1 MAADPFDGLFDTHG
15 QRWNVDPDFMRAL
28 SIVESRG
35 RDNAVSPRGA
45 RGRMQFMPATAAEYG
60 VADPH
65 DPHQAIPGA
74 TRKIN
79 DLLNQY
85 GNPTHALMAYNA
97 GAPSRWNNPETQAF
111 PGKVAAEYQRLKAAN
126 KPSIPDTASD
136 EEAFLNG
143 QLGGPLPGQA
153 SADGPDTSADE
164 ADFLS
169 GKIGGP
175 LPQAVVTNAD
185 VLRRAGMGNQRVSA
199 IPENDPVGQSLGK
212 IVDPDRVPGAGTQA
226 AVSMATDP
234 EQQRRIMA
242 AQLFPGMPLNDAL
255 SRLTYGDDGRMIAVD
270 EKGNPFY
277 VQPEAFLRGDQP
289 LYRQNF
295 RALGQSGFYG
305 QAAGPALPIAGGVA
319 GSAVA
324 SPTSLV
330 LGPAAAAGGAA
341 AGDAARQ
348 HLAGYFDPGRQPYDY
363 GQTLREA
370 ALAGAGQGVTALGMR
385 ALAPNA
391 LMVPASDIRLAQTGN
406 RLQAA
411 RDAYARAAA
420 QGVDL
425 TPGQA
430 SGLPSLLGYEDVAKN
445 NPAFADRAA
454 AFYQRQGA
462 QLRGAGDAMLDTISP
477 VADKTDAALMLQ
489 EGSGRAIENLR
500 AQGNAAAR
508 SEFKAAEAAGN
519 IMSPDLA
526 ALMDTPAVRDA
537 MAKARVVY
545 ANKYGKPPEIPDFR
559 LWQETKQILD
569 DAYTAAGKNLDSSA
583 GRSVASGIDA
593 VRKRLIDRLDDAYP
607 TYGKARE
614 ISAPGHAA
622 AARLESAAAGD
633 VAGGAGDETARS
645 VFSRMFERQ
654 NARSIEQT
662 RDAFLQAGRQDEW
675 YAGVRGYIQD
685 AIDKASR
692 SQEGLNAASLRRG
705 VWSNVDVR
713 DNLRAALTPQQY
725 AGFERFLTTAEDVAR
740 TYPINSLTALRQNAG
755 ASLQNAAANLPQNKL
770 VRGIGMAFS
779 PETLMRGAKTVTD
792 PLDNYMRNRTVNA
805 VVEKL
810 FSADGLQMLE
820 DMARMPPK
828 SAQATSAM
836 MQFMARSAP
845 QLPAGNGAS
854 NPPPGQPA
862 NRLRLPAP

>member
-1 MAADPFDGLFDTHG
+1 MANDPFDGLFDTHG
-15 QRWNVDPDFMRAL
+15 HRWNVDPDFMRAL
-28 SIVESRG
+28 SLVESRG

-45 RGRMQFMPATAAEYG
+45 RGRMQFMPATATEYG

-65 DPHQAIPGA
+65 DAAQAIPGA

-85 GNPTHALMAYNA
+85 GNPVQALMAYNA
-97 GAPSRWNNPETQAF
+97 GVPSRWNNPETQAF
-111 PGKVAAEYQRLKAAN
+111 PGKVAAEYQRLKAAA
-126 KPSIPDTASD
+126 KPTAPDTSSD
-136 EEAFLNG
+136 EEAFLSG
-143 QLGGPLPGQA
+143 KIGGSLPGQA
-153 SADGPDTSADE
+153 ATSTPDTSAEE

-175 LPQAVVTNAD
+175 LPEAVVTNAD
-185 VLRRAGMGNQRVSA
+185 VLRRSGMANQRVSN
-199 IPENDPVGQSLGK
+199 IPENDPVGQTLGK
-212 IVDPDRVPGAGTQA
+212 SVDPDRVPGAGTQA

-234 EQQRRIMA
+234 EQRRRIMA

-255 SRLTYGDDGRMIAVD
+255 ARITYGDDGRMIAVD
-270 EKGNPFY
+270 QQGNPFY
-277 VQPEAFLRGDQP
+277 AEPEALLRGDQP
-289 LYRQNF
+289 IYRQNLK
-295 RALGQSGFYG
+295 ALLQPGFYG
-305 QAAGPALPIAGGVA
+305 QAAGPAMPLAGGVA
-319 GSAVA
+319 GGLVS

-330 LGPAAAAGGAA
+330 LGPTAAAGGAA
-341 AGDAARQ
+341 LGDAARQ
-348 HLAGYFDPGRQPYDY
+348 NLAGYFDPGKQPYDY
-363 GQTLREA
+363 AQTAREA
-370 ALAGAGQGVTALGMR
+370 ALAGVGQGATAIGMR

-406 RLQAA
+406 RLDAA
-411 RDAYARAAA
+411 REAYARAAA

-445 NPAFADRAA
+445 TPAFTDRAA

-462 QLRGAGDAMLDTISP
+462 QLRGAGDTMLDTISP

-489 EGSGRAIENLR
+489 EGSQRAITNLR

-508 SEFKAAEAAGN
+508 SEFRAAEAAGN
-519 IMSPDLA
+519 MMTPDLA
-526 ALMDTPAVRDA
+526 ALMETPAVRDA
-537 MAKARVVY
+537 MARARVVY
-545 ANKYGKPPEIPDFR
+545 ENKYGKPPAIPDFR
-559 LWQETKQILD
+559 LWQETKQVLD
-569 DAYTAAGKNLDSSA
+569 DAYTAAGRNADSSA
-583 GRSVASGIDA
+583 GRSVASGIDS
-593 VRKRLIDRLDDAYP
+593 VRRRLIDRLDDAYP

-633 VAGGAGDETARS
+633 VAGGAGDETSRS

-713 DNLRAALTPQQY
+713 ENLRSAMTPQQY

-740 TYPINSLTALRQNAG
+740 TYPMNSLTAMRQSAG

-779 PETLMRGAKTVTD
+779 PETLMRGAKTATD
-792 PLDNYMRNRTVNA
+792 PLDNYLRNRTVNA
-805 VVEKL
+805 VVDKL
-810 FSADGLQMLE
+810 FSPEGLQMLE
-820 DMARMPPK
+820 DMARMPPR
-828 SAQATSAM
+828 SAQATSAIV
-836 MQFMARSAP
+836 QFMSRSAP
-845 QLPAGNGAS
+845 QLQPGNGAN
-854 NPPPGQPA
+854 NPPPSQPA
-862 NRLRLPAP
+862 ARLRLPAP